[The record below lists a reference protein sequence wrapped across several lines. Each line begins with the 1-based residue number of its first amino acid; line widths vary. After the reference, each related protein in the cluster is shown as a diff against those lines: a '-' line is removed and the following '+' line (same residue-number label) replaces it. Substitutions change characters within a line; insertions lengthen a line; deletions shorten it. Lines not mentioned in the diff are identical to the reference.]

1 MPVLTKRFSE
11 MNQLRVGVT
20 GLVVV
25 MLLVALAVNVGKVRA
40 QLFGTDYSA
49 AFSESGGLRR
59 GDDVR
64 VAGLT
69 IGTVEE
75 VRIEGTHVAVAFNV
89 EDVELGDETRAAI
102 KSDNALGRKFVQLVP
117 GGDGLSQDIPIERT
131 VAPYGV
137 TQALSDLTATTGEL
151 DVEQLAAS
159 FDSVSAMFADTPP
172 ELREALRGVGR
183 LSATISSRDA
193 ELQQLFEK
201 ARGVTGVLAERN
213 QEITQLMTDGSAF
226 FSEIQARRLVI
237 HQLLVNTR
245 LVAKELVGLVEDNQA
260 TLAPALAELE
270 GVIALLDRNEDN
282 LEYAVQHLGGFIRA
296 LGEAVGGGPF
306 FYAYLQ
312 NLAPA
317 DMVPVLSDLVR
328 QDPGESGPLS
338 GPSAGATGST
348 P

>member
-1 MPVLTKRFSE
+1 MPFLGKRFSE
-11 MNQLRVGVT
+11 MNQFRVGVT
-20 GLVVV
+20 GLLVVLMV
-25 MLLVALAVNVGKVRA
+25 VAVSVNVGKLRGS
-40 QLFGTDYSA
+40 LFGTAYTA
-49 AFSESGGLRR
+49 AFAESGGLRS

-69 IGTVEE
+69 IGTVED
-75 VRIEGTHVAVAFNV
+75 VGIKGTSVSVSFNV
-89 EDVELGDETRAAI
+89 EGIKLGNKTTAAI
-102 KSDNALGRKFVQLVP
+102 KSDNALGRKFVQIVP
-117 GGDGLSQDIPIERT
+117 GGTGFSEDIPLERT
-131 VAPYGV
+131 TAPYGV

-159 FDSVSAMFADTPP
+159 FDSVAGMFADTPP
-172 ELREALRGVGR
+172 ELREALRGVSR
-183 LSATISSRDA
+183 LSSTISSRDT

-226 FSEIQARRLVI
+226 FSEVQARRLVI

-245 LVAKELVGLVEDNQA
+245 LVSQELIGLVDDNQA
-260 TLAPALAELE
+260 QLGPALDELR
-270 GVIALLDRNEDN
+270 GVIKLLDRNEDN
-282 LEYAVQHLGGFIRA
+282 LEYAIQNLGGFVRA

-312 NLAPA
+312 NLVPTDMAPII
-317 DMVPVLSDLVR
+317 SDLVR
-328 QDPGESGPLS
+328 QDPGETGLLP
-338 GPSAGATGST
+338 GGA